1 MTKKLNNAV
10 SWFEIPVADLDRA
23 RAFYE
28 TIFGFEM
35 QVLNLANNLNMALF
49 PTEEGGIG
57 GALCQHKD
65 FYFPGHQGPV
75 VYLNAGPD
83 LQEVLSKVES
93 SGGKVII
100 PKTQISETF
109 GYMAFFSDT
118 EGNRVALHSQ
128 Q

>member
-1 MTKKLNNAV
+1 MKKLNNAV
-10 SWFEIPVADLDRA
+10 SWFEIPVTDLERA

-28 TIFGFEM
+28 AIFGFEM

-49 PTEEGGIG
+49 PTEEGSIG

-65 FYFPGHQGPV
+65 FYFPGSQGPV

-83 LQEVLSKVES
+83 LEEVLSKVES
-93 SGGKVII
+93 NGGKVII
-100 PKTQISETF
+100 PKTQISEVF